1 MDHFFPRHF
10 QRKKRFTE
18 DQIGTYFTP
27 KRKNTLKEERRIN
40 HVREIGRT
48 SHRDRFGDHVLV
60 RRRVVSNARS
70 SFFFCLQSFFFN
82 IRFCC
87 LRGSRPPTLRLR
99 LHKSCL
105 GRRFFTIVLCWNKDA
120 RKKTQQRRRRR
131 SKTER
136 RRSGWFVFFS
146 SLGVVPFRRFRRL
159 RRTPKPSPSERLQK
173 AGGRREKKKLLKASF
188 FCAFCLGFQML
199 TFFFVENE

>member
-1 MDHFFPRHF
+1 MFRVLDESFFFPPF
-10 QRKKRFTE
+10 SKKKKRFTE
-18 DQIGTYFTP
+18 DQIGTYFTH
-27 KRKNTLKEERRIN
+27 KKKEKTLLKEEERRIN
-40 HVREIGRT
+40 HVLEIGRT

-70 SFFFCLQSFFFN
+70 SFFFCLQSFFLN

-120 RKKTQQRRRRR
+120 RKKTQQRRPCRR
-131 SKTER
+131 SKTELDDDLA
-136 RRSGWFVFFS
+136 GS
-146 SLGVVPFRRFRRL
+146 SSSRV
-159 RRTPKPSPSERLQK
+159 S
-173 AGGRREKKKLLKASF
+173 ASF
-188 FCAFCLGFQML
+188 RSVVYVVY
-199 TFFFVENE
+199 VERQSRRHPRDYKKPAEDGRKRSF